1 MENRYYVL
9 DIKIT
14 SKDTEDRKL
23 TPYNDLTTA
32 QRKYHEALTG
42 IGAGSKR
49 ICVALLDTYLNT
61 IQREVWMEPEPEPEP
76 EVEPEPEESEEG
88 SPE

>member
-1 MENRYYVL
+1 MNNRYYIL
-9 DIKIT
+9 DIKLT
-14 SKDTEDRKL
+14 SQGTETRNL
-23 TPYNDLTTA
+23 TPYDDLTTA

-61 IQREVWMEPEPEPEP
+61 IQKEVWIEPEPEPE
-76 EVEPEPEESEEG
+76 EEPEA
-88 SPE
+88 